1 MLVQAAAASNNPPSA
16 ASSHPAETADKLGRS
31 PKPPS
36 SARLRV
42 FLDTIVALK
51 NNRHKS
57 SKGGSA
63 GGAAALPR
71 LQKALQL
78 MGKSGEGAAGGSL
91 AAFKVRWD
99 ELKDAE
105 QKGRWWLVGS
115 AWEGRQHGATDAEL
129 PPLKG
134 PIAPADAQ
142 SRLLLLAVKQ
152 GMNTE
157 LRRQIFVA
165 IMGAEDY
172 VDGFERLSKIKLA
185 KQQRAEI
192 SRVILQCNAQEGV
205 YNGFYALLACA
216 HLRLFPL
223 KQAKKN
229 ALCPSLPKC
238 RTPTF
243 AICPQFNPQLTCADR
258 IGSTASRCTLRC
270 AT

>member
-1 MLVQAAAASNNPPSA
+1 MQAAAASNNPPSA

-223 KQAKKN
+223 KQAKKMHCVRLFPN
-229 ALCPSLPKC
+229 VAPPLLPYVH
-238 RTPTF
+238 
-243 AICPQFNPQLTCADR
+243 N
-258 IGSTASRCTLRC
+258 
-270 AT
+270 